1 MTSSANNRNS
11 SGRLSKSLPLV
22 ITIAVG
28 FICYSLFWRR
38 GVWLSVVGY
47 SVSPAERV
55 MQGEAPYRDFLYN
68 YTPGMLWLNAL
79 LMKLFGTNL
88 VTVAAGLF
96 AFKLATLTTLF
107 YAARRLSSHWAALLP
122 VGLTLFW
129 IGYKYIFGVYPTQY
143 SLLFA
148 LLGLIAMLRYN
159 ETERAVWLLL
169 CGLAVGAV
177 FVFKYNVGILLVAS
191 VTAIIAI
198 KEMLTTDVS
207 WRARIIAALKKAIIF
222 WAGFAIVF
230 LAMAAYLAHS
240 GAFGAMIDHFLH
252 HVAAYSEERAVRP
265 PHPKQL
271 LPWAGLIVVAII
283 GAVIALFRA
292 TKFFESYL
300 IVVFIALAG
309 VLVFP
314 GRAFVVKNSALV
326 SVAYLPIFLFVVTT
340 VWVIVEFRK
349 KKSEWWSS
357 VGMLVIT
364 GFFALGIYMEVYP
377 RADYYHLVRVLPAV
391 FLLLLILLARVTK
404 WLESRFENRLPAPR
418 RAALVCAAVPL
429 ALLSIIGFRESWQP
443 EFAST
448 FRMRENTEL
457 QIERARGM
465 LVTRRQAEM
474 VEDLARLIEAN
485 STEDDYIFS
494 FSQRGTAFH
503 FLAGR
508 RNPTRFVWWRSVGIR
523 SQNREAALQMIRDRV
538 PRLIILQ
545 DSLKSQR
552 IRETVVEHYTE
563 VGAVGGLAVF
573 SRKSDGGG

>member
-1 MTSSANNRNS
+1 MTSSIDNRNS
-11 SGRLSKSLPLV
+11 SGRLSKFLPLI
-22 ITIAVG
+22 ITITAG
-28 FICYSLFWRR
+28 FVCYSLFWRR
-38 GVWLSVVGY
+38 GVWLSVIGY
-47 SVSPAERV
+47 SISPAERV

-68 YTPGMLWLNAL
+68 YTPGMLWLNAF
-79 LMKLFGTNL
+79 LMKLFGTSL

-107 YAARRLSSHWAALLP
+107 YAARRLASHWAALVP

-159 ETERAVWLLL
+159 ETERKTWLLV

-177 FVFKYNVGILLVAS
+177 FIFKYNVGILLVAS
-191 VTAIIAI
+191 GTAIIAI
-198 KEMLTTDVS
+198 KETLATDRS
-207 WRARIIAALKKAIIF
+207 LRARIVAALKKAMIF
-222 WAGFAIVF
+222 WAGFAAVF
-230 LAMAAYLAHS
+230 LAMAAFLAYQ
-240 GAFGAMIDHFLH
+240 GALGAMADHFLH

-265 PHPKQL
+265 PHPRQL
-271 LPWAGLIVVAII
+271 LPWAGLMSVAAI

-292 TKFFESYL
+292 AKFFEACL
-300 IVVFIALAG
+300 VVVFIALAG

-326 SVAYLPIFLFVVTT
+326 TVAYLPIFLFVVTII
-340 VWVIVEFRK
+340 WVIIEFRRK
-349 KKSEWWSS
+349 RSECWPS
-357 VGMLVIT
+357 VGPLVIT

-391 FLLLLILLARVTK
+391 FLLLLVLLTRVTA
-404 WLESRFENRLPAPR
+404 WLESRFQNRLPAPR
-418 RAALVCAAVPL
+418 RAALLCAAVPL

-443 EFAST
+443 EFDSP

-485 STEDDYIFS
+485 SAADDYIFS

-503 FLAGR
+503 FLTNR

-523 SQNREAALQMIRDRV
+523 NQNREAAIEMIRNRV
-538 PRLIILQ
+538 PKLIILQ
-545 DSLKSQR
+545 DSLKSPR
-552 IRETVVEHYTE
+552 IRETVAENYTP
-563 VGAVGGLAVF
+563 VGSVGGLAVF
-573 SRKSDGGG
+573 SRKVTTER